1 MEFIGKDVWRKS
13 KEKVLHRRNWLKH
26 NVKVT
31 EGPVSSE
38 LENII
43 ITSHKVA
50 LLSDDIV
57 VDDV

>member
-1 MEFIGKDVWRKS
+1 MEFIGKDVWRI
-13 KEKVLHRRNWLKH
+13 H

-31 EGPVSSE
+31 EEPVSSE

-43 ITSHKVA
+43 ITSLKVA

>member
-1 MEFIGKDVWRKS
+1 M
-13 KEKVLHRRNWLKH
+13 LHRRNWLKH